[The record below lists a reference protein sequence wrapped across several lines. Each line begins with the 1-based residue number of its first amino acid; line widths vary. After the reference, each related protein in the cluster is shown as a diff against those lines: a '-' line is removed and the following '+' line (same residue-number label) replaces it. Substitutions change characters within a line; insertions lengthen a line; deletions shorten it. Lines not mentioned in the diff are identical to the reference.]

1 MAQTIIFVPVTTP
14 DAAPSGT
21 IVFAG
26 DSITSVTGVAQNF
39 VRTCKLM
46 GLNDAQT
53 IQQLGQDWTNGA
65 YVSFLEG

>member
-14 DAAPSGT
+14 DADPSG
-21 IVFAG
+21 ILISENGV
-26 DSITSVTGVAQNF
+26 ITSMTGVAQNF
-39 VRTCKLM
+39 VRTCRLM

-65 YVSFLEG
+65 YVSFVEG